1 MITYKDAAR
10 IIIMDLE
17 GGSKVITDSGG
28 LTKYGVSQK
37 AYPDLDIKNLSYEEA
52 EAIFVKKYWLE
63 VKAPLLPSPL
73 NIYVVDMAYNA
84 GPRTAMKLL
93 QKALGNVAVDGR
105 WGPRTQAAVMRY
117 DVDELCVLFNSERV
131 RSYVGMRNYDKY
143 GAGWINRVF
152 RLVGHVE
159 DFKSRDI
166 QEKLAR
172 SLTYLSE
179 EQREKTMRRFR

>member
-1 MITYKDAAR
+1 MITWMDAAR

-17 GGSKVITDSGG
+17 GGDKIMTDSGG
-28 LTKYGVSQK
+28 LTKYGISQK
-37 AYPDLDIKNLSYEEA
+37 AYPDLDIKDLEYEEA
-52 EAIFVKKYWLE
+52 SEIFMYDYWNTS
-63 VKAPLLPSPL
+63 KADQLPSPL

-105 WGPRTQAAVMRY
+105 WGPRTQAAVSRY
-117 DVDELCVLFNSERV
+117 GVDELCVLFNSERV

-152 RLVGHVE
+152 RLVDHVQHHE
-159 DFKSRDI
+159 HQGDV
-166 QEKLAR
+166 
-172 SLTYLSE
+172 
-179 EQREKTMRRFR
+179 